1 MKAVQLEGLR
11 KRPLSVQIKSSFFFF
26 LFSSVSGMLFGLSA
40 GSLLEVELEEEDEGV
55 VEDHQTS
62 EPAVGCWLEF
72 CGHHVELFWGH
83 QVEDWWGHQ
92 LMVVV
97 EVEVLLEIG

>member
-1 MKAVQLEGLR
+1 
-11 KRPLSVQIKSSFFFF
+11 
-26 LFSSVSGMLFGLSA
+26 MLFGLSA
-40 GSLLEVELEEEDEGV
+40 GSLLEVEVEGV

-97 EVEVLLEIG
+97 EVEVEVLLEIG

>member
-1 MKAVQLEGLR
+1 
-11 KRPLSVQIKSSFFFF
+11 
-26 LFSSVSGMLFGLSA
+26 MLFGLSA
-40 GSLLEVELEEEDEGV
+40 GSLLEEEVEEEEEGV

-92 LMVVV
+92 LMEV